1 MKITLIE
8 PQKKKGRYN
17 IYIDGQFSFGIYED
31 TLVKFGLR
39 KNDELSENKIKEIRD
54 YDEINFGKKVAYKYL
69 SYKQRS
75 EKELRDKLIKS
86 KISPKNVNKIIK
98 FFKEHNF
105 INDELYV
112 KSLIDSKVSKKPVGK
127 KLLENKLR
135 QKGISKDLIESTID
149 LYIDNNKEEENALIL
164 LKKYIKKIDKY
175 PLDKQKQKAFRY
187 LLSRGFEYEIISNII
202 QKFFD

>member
-69 SYKQRS
+69 SYKPRS

-86 KISPKNVNKIIK
+86 KISSKNVNKIIK

-105 INDELYV
+105 INDEIYV
-112 KSLIDSKVSKKPVGK
+112 KSLIDSKISKKPVGK

-135 QKGISKDLIESTID
+135 QKGISKDLIDSAID
-149 LYIDNNKEEENALIL
+149 LYIDDNREEENALIL
-164 LKKYIKKIDKY
+164 LEKYIKKINKY
-175 PLDKQKQKAFRY
+175 PSDKQKQKAFRY
-187 LLSRGFEYEIISNII
+187 LLSRGFEYEVVSSVI